1 MEILQY
7 DFMQRAL
14 LAGIVVAVI
23 CPAIGLFLV
32 LRRLS
37 MMGDTLAHVSL
48 AGVAV
53 GLISN
58 FNAILTA
65 LVFSLLAALG
75 IEKLRQAYSKY
86 AELAIAIMMSTGI
99 GLAIVLINLGKGD
112 IGSLFGY
119 LFGSII
125 AITKTDLI
133 IITGLGIMVLAA
145 LAILFRPMFYIA
157 YDEEGARVAGVPVTT
172 VNLLFSLLTAITIAV
187 AMRVVGTLLVSS
199 LMVLPVAASLQLA
212 RSFRGALIISIIVG
226 VMEVLA
232 GLVLSFYLDTAPGGT
247 IVLTGVT
254 FLIIILAFKNL
265 FNGSRLFNGKRGVN
279 NQVN

>member
-14 LAGIVVAVI
+14 LAGVVIAVI

-65 LVFSLLAALG
+65 LVFSLLAAVG

-133 IITGLGIMVLAA
+133 IITGLGVIVLAA

-226 VMEVLA
+226 VTEVLA

-254 FLIIILAFKNL
+254 FLIIILVIKNL